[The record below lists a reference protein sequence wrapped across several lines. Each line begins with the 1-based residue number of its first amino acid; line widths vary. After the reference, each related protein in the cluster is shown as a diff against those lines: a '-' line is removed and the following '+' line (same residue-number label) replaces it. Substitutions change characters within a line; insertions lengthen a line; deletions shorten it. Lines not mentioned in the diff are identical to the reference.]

1 MPQNY
6 IADVLVVNY
15 NGGAYL
21 QRCVESVLQSNAPV
35 HLIVIDNCSADESM
49 DKLQECDVGI
59 HKLSCVVNTNNV
71 GFSKAVNQAAN
82 IGHSEFVFL
91 LNPDCELYPHTVS
104 NLVAEM
110 QGQPKAG
117 VMGALVFN
125 EDGSEQRGC
134 RRLEPTFSRSV
145 VTAFRLDKYFTS
157 VNLQHSALPN
167 DVEVIDA
174 VSGSA
179 MMVRRTT
186 FDEIEGM
193 DEGYFLHVEDLD
205 FCRRVREAG
214 QQVMFTPNVS
224 LFHCQGVSTN
234 KVPYTMEWYK
244 HEGMLRYHAKYQK
257 PNQNI
262 LRSAF
267 SRSIIY
273 LNYILSIARHG
284 LRRKSSNDLP
294 EQPIRLSHSFAG
306 KVVLTGAS
314 SDLGAAILK
323 SVANEALPV
332 IAVTRQKIPKTRVA
346 NEIWLNWGF
355 FEKVP
360 TQDLGVI
367 DQWLAVSPIWS
378 ASVVANVLSRY
389 HPPTRVV
396 AFSSTSIEGKRQSR
410 DKTEQNVV
418 TALEKGELDLLA
430 WAQKN
435 KVDLTIARASMIYG
449 GANNKNVN
457 LIKRLIKLFR
467 FFPLLGAGNAIRQ
480 PVHVEDLARATH
492 QLRVARDLPMKTYN
506 LAGGEALSYK
516 EMVERIFLSINQK
529 ARFIHVSSG
538 VLMTMVAFLNK
549 VPGLSFVKGALVTRM
564 QNDLRYDVSPAK
576 TDFEYSPKT
585 FRP

>member
-1 MPQNY
+1 M
-6 IADVLVVNY
+6 
-15 NGGAYL
+15 

>member
-284 LRRKSSNDLP
+284 LRRKSSNDVP

>member
-564 QNDLRYDVSPAK
+564 QNDLRYDLSPAK